1 MLKPKGKESS
11 QTTYMNYAATSLHKP
26 QPVIDAVTNYLQNN
40 NEITPQ
46 RSYLNFSGQNIIFQ
60 GREAV
65 ADFFHAKDSSK
76 VIFTQNITL
85 SLNMILHG
93 LLQTGDHVITTSV
106 EHNAVMRPLY
116 LLEQEGV
123 EVSYLACDT
132 AGELTSEK
140 IESALQ
146 KNTKL
151 LVMTHASNVLA
162 SVLPVERCFEIAHKH
177 KLLTVLDTAQ
187 TAGFLPI
194 DQQSL
199 HIDVLAF
206 TGHKSLLAL
215 TGIGGFILSEK
226 AAQQMQPWLTGGTGL
241 FSDSVVQPDI
251 LPDKFEAGTPNN
263 VGILSLKTSLEWIKQ
278 VGIKNIQESE
288 QALTQQFLSGLKG
301 MPLKILGN
309 TDVTNRVPVVS
320 VVPQQLEVNELAQ
333 FLYEDYGIITRH
345 GLHCAPSAHKTAGS
359 FETGALRFSF
369 GFETTTTE
377 IDHCLIAL
385 EKILTKGGN

>member
-1 MLKPKGKESS
+1 
-11 QTTYMNYAATSLHKP
+11 MNYAATSLHKP
-26 QPVIDAVTNYLQNN
+26 KPVIDAVTNYLQNN

-46 RSYLNFSGQNIIFQ
+46 RSYLNFTGQDIIFQ

-65 ADFFHAKDSSK
+65 ADFFHAKDSSE

-93 LLQTGDHVITTSV
+93 LLQAGDHVITTSV
-106 EHNAVMRPLY
+106 EHNAVMRPLH
-116 LLEQEGV
+116 LLEQAGV
-123 EVSYLACDT
+123 EVSYLDCDKT
-132 AGELTSEK
+132 GQLAPEK

-151 LVMTHASNVLA
+151 LVMTHASNVLG
-162 SVLPVERCFEIAHKH
+162 SILPVERCFEIAHKH

-194 DQQSL
+194 DQQAL

-226 AAQQMQPWLTGGTGL
+226 AAQQMRPWLTGGTGL
-241 FSDSVVQPDI
+241 FSESVAQPDI

-263 VGILSLKTSLEWIKQ
+263 VGILSLKTSLEWLKQ
-278 VGIKNIQESE
+278 TGLKTIQENE
-288 QALTQQFLSGLKG
+288 QALTKQFLSGLKG
-301 MPLKILGN
+301 MPLEILGN
-309 TDVTNRVPVVS
+309 TDVCNRVPVVS
-320 VVPQQLEVNELAQ
+320 VVPQELEVNELTQ
-333 FLYEDYGIITRH
+333 VLYEDYGIITRH
-345 GLHCAPSAHKTAGS
+345 GLHCAPTAHKTAES
-359 FETGALRFSF
+359 FATGALRFSF
-369 GFETTTTE
+369 GFETTATE
-377 IDHCLIAL
+377 IDRCLIAL
-385 EKILTKGGN
+385 EQILTRRR